1 MSVFLQDQLDQQG
14 INSAVGNGAG
24 SAGWNWG
31 DWGNF
36 LFGNTNNQ
44 TGIKTNGALGA
55 GLGIL
60 QGLGNAYTAG
70 EQLKL
75 GRAQLDFS
83 REAFY
88 QNLARQTGILK
99 GQISDRAN
107 ARYAANPGATGA
119 TSAADYTTSQ
129 LAKYGVA

>member
-24 SAGWNWG
+24 SAGWGNWG

-60 QGLGNAYTAG
+60 QGLGSAWMGMKQYG
-70 EQLKL
+70 
-75 GRAQLDFS
+75 
-83 REAFY
+83 
-88 QNLARQTGILK
+88 LARDQLQFSK
-99 GQISDRAN
+99 DAFN
-107 ARYAANPGATGA
+107 KNYAAQAKMTNASLEDRQRA
-119 TSAADYTTSQ
+119 RVASNASAYQSVGDYMAQ
-129 LAKYGVA
+129 NRIV